1 MGYWGPNLLRTI
13 NAHPSCHLKFGV
25 DLDKKKLEKF
35 KDIYTETSF
44 SDDLNLSLVDASIDY
59 IVISTPPETHYEIAK
74 LCLENKKNI
83 LVTKPLCLNAED
95 AKYLLKLGEANNCRI
110 LIDETFIFSDQ
121 VLELKKII
129 KNKKEFGELT
139 FINSN
144 RVNLGLFQQ
153 KTNVIWDLAP
163 HDIAITSFI
172 LGEYP
177 KKVRST
183 AINPLSNKKLY
194 ESYANCE
201 YYFLEH
207 DILFTAQISWLS
219 PVKTRRMVFGGT
231 KQTVVYDHL
240 ELEAPLKVFNQQI
253 LTNTTS
259 GVTNYDYV
267 VGSQYIP
274 KVQINDALDNELD
287 NLVDSHFGKRKFFSD
302 ISHGV
307 NSVTILQALE
317 ESTKLGGKLIDVEI
331 LD

>member
-1 MGYWGPNLLRTI
+1 MRTI
-13 NAHPSCHLKFGV
+13 NAHPSCNLKFAV
-25 DLDKKKLEKF
+25 DLDNNKLELF
-35 KDIYTETSF
+35 ENIYTETSF
-44 SDDLNLSLVDASIDY
+44 TDNLNLSLTDASIDY

-74 LCLENKKNI
+74 LCIEHKKNI
-83 LVTKPLCLNAED
+83 LVTKPLCLD
-95 AKYLLKLGEANNCRI
+95 AREAKNLLELGKKNNCRI
-110 LIDETFIFSDQ
+110 LIDETFIFSNQ
-121 VLELKKII
+121 VIELKKII
-129 KNKKEFGELT
+129 NNTEEFGELT

-183 AINPLSNKKLY
+183 AINPFSNKDLY

-201 YYFLEH
+201 YYFLKN

-219 PVKTRRMVFGGT
+219 PVKSRRMVFGGT
-231 KQTVVYDHL
+231 KQTVIYDHL

-253 LTNTTS
+253 LANTIS

-267 VGSQYIP
+267 VDSQFIP
-274 KVQINDALDNELD
+274 KIRINDALDNELD
-287 NLVDSHFGKRKFFSD
+287 NLVDSHFSKREFFAD
-302 ISHGV
+302 IFHGV
-307 NSVTILQALE
+307 NSVSILQALE
-317 ESTKLGGKLIDVEI
+317 KSTKSDGKLIDVEI